1 MEVKAGLGC
10 SLNAGRSYL
19 WQDNSVVS
27 KDSGLKISRYK
38 LESRSAV
45 SDSLRPHGLHIV
57 HGILQARILEWVA
70 FPFSGGSSQPRDRNP
85 GLPHCRRV
93 LYQLSHKGSLGLV

>member
-19 WQDNSVVS
+19 LQDNSVVS

-38 LESRSAV
+38 LCSA
-45 SDSLRPHGLHIV
+45 
-57 HGILQARILEWVA
+57 A
-70 FPFSGGSSQPRDRNP
+70 
-85 GLPHCRRV
+85 
-93 LYQLSHKGSLGLV
+93 